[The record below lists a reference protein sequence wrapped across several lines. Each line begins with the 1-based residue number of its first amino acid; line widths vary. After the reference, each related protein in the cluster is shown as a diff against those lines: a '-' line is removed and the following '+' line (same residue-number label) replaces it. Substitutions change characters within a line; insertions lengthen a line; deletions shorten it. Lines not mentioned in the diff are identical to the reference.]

1 MLNNERLRVLRV
13 TKRINQ
19 EEVAKQL
26 GVTQALVS
34 QWERGYRQP
43 GLAHRAKLAKL
54 LGVKVRDLFEVA
66 S

>member
-1 MLNNERLRVLRV
+1 MLRV

-19 EEVAKQL
+19 EEVAKRL

-43 GLAHRAKLAKL
+43 GSTHRAKLAKM
-54 LGVKVRDLFEVA
+54 LGVKVRDLFEAA